1 MLERL
6 DCEAAEAAEQQI
18 DLFIEKRAREKRDAN
33 AIEELWAASERRDRE
48 RRRRDNCAAWY
59 AHEMHMSEL
68 HAALSE
74 EHRAKAEALNGSEGE
89 VAS

>member
-6 DCEAAEAAEQQI
+6 DYEVVEAVEQQL
-18 DLFIEKRAREKRDAN
+18 DVFIERRAREARDQGRV
-33 AIEELWAASERRDRE
+33 EEMWAESVRRDRQ
-48 RRRRDNCAAWY
+48 RRRRENCAAWY

-74 EHRAKAEALNGSEGE
+74 EHRAKAEALNEGE
-89 VAS
+89 AR